1 MIIKEPITS
10 ESMIKYYRSV
20 LKHTKS
26 ERHKK
31 YINEMIGY
39 HSGTNPYPE
48 HSVCETLKEEQ

>member
-1 MIIKEPITS
+1 
-10 ESMIKYYRSV
+10 MIKYYKAV
-20 LKHTKS
+20 LKYTKS

-48 HSVCETLKEEQ
+48 ISVCEDLTEEQ

>member
-1 MIIKEPITS
+1 
-10 ESMIKYYRSV
+10 MIKYYKAV
-20 LKHTKS
+20 LKYTKS

-48 HSVCETLKEEQ
+48 HSVCETLTEEQ